1 MSELVHENMAKAQK
15 EQKRWYDRNARERSF
30 QTGDQVLVLLPTSS
44 NKLTSQWYGPYP
56 VTKKASNVTYEVD
69 MLDKRK
75 RMRIFHV
82 QKWNAPTP
90 LSLWTDDV
98 KEEANDPPSWKGES
112 GIEDPVIS
120 KRLTPQQT
128 DVAQHKIVTKGSRA
142 IRQAPYRLAHAYREI
157 VRQELKE
164 MSEANIIEPSP
175 IVLVRKKDET
185 MRFCVDY
192 RRLNAVSEADAY
204 PMPRV
209 DELIDRL
216 GPAKY
221 ISTLDL
227 TRGYWQVPVD
237 PESRSMTALTTP
249 FGLHQ
254 FRVMPFGL
262 HGAPATFMD
271 KVLAGLEEYAAAY
284 IDDVAIYSDT

>member
-1 MSELVHENMAKAQK
+1 
-15 EQKRWYDRNARERSF
+15 
-30 QTGDQVLVLLPTSS
+30 
-44 NKLTSQWYGPYP
+44 
-56 VTKKASNVTYEVD
+56 
-69 MLDKRK
+69 
-75 RMRIFHV
+75 
-82 QKWNAPTP
+82 
-90 LSLWTDDV
+90 
-98 KEEANDPPSWKGES
+98 
-112 GIEDPVIS
+112 
-120 KRLTPQQT
+120 
-128 DVAQHKIVTKGSRA
+128 
-142 IRQAPYRLAHAYREI
+142 
-157 VRQELKE
+157 
-164 MSEANIIEPSP
+164 MSEANIIEPSTSEWASL
-175 IVLVRKKDET
+175 IVLVRKKDGT

-237 PESRSMTALTTP
+237 PESRSMTAFTTP

-262 HGAPATFMD
+262 HGAPATFQRLMD

-284 IDDVAIYSDT
+284 IDDVAIYSDTWEEHLVHLREVFQRIHVH